1 MILGNS
7 KKFKGTACVC
17 FLDVLG
23 FSEDILKNWDAIESS
38 PLDKILS
45 IKNEM
50 PMLSL
55 DTDDDGNE
63 SHRIYISRVSTVSD
77 SVTVCFG
84 YDEKLIIGDL
94 VLGIEA
100 ILADVFH
107 IWRTIVSHGYT
118 IRGAIDFGKIY
129 WDENELIGPAFIN
142 AYRLESQVA
151 KNSRVIVSSGL
162 NKVLSDLERRYSS
175 TLTEHLFLN
184 FRKDVDG
191 YIILNPSRIYRNEP
205 ERRNLVESLLKMR
218 ESLPK
223 GIIREKYSPLISMLS
238 SDDIS
243 IREGD
248 LAGY

>member
-1 MILGNS
+1 MILGSS
-7 KKFKGTACVC
+7 KKFKGTGCVC
-17 FLDVLG
+17 FLDILG
-23 FSEDILKNWDAIESS
+23 FSEDILKNWDATESN

-50 PMLSL
+50 PTLS
-55 DTDDDGNE
+55 DDSDDGSIE
-63 SHRIYISRVSTVSD
+63 LHRIYVSRVSTVSD

-84 YDEKLIIGDL
+84 YNEKLIVGDL

-100 ILADVFH
+100 LLADVFH
-107 IWRTIVSHGYT
+107 IWRTIMGHGYT

-151 KNSRVIVSSGL
+151 KNSRIIVSTTL
-162 NKVLSDLERRYSS
+162 NDVLSNLERRHPS
-175 TLTEHLFLN
+175 TLTKHLLKN

-191 YIILNPSRIYRNEP
+191 YIIVNPSKIYRDEP
-205 ERRNLVESLLKMR
+205 ERWHLIDQLMKMR
-218 ESLPK
+218 DSLPK
-223 GIIREKYSPLISMLS
+223 GVLREKYNPLISMLS
-238 SDDIS
+238 LGDVS

-248 LAGY
+248 LGGY